1 MNLKT
6 TALISGDENTDKLFD
21 RELSWL
27 SFNERVLMQ
36 AALPHLPLGERLRF
50 IAISAD
56 NLDEFYMVRIAGMM
70 QLHAR
75 GYQVVPE
82 TDGRL
87 DELLDQVLE
96 RSNQLRDGQQHQLD
110 RFLADFAEVKGCI
123 RAAKELS
130 EEQISWLRKWYKQNL
145 LPLLSPTTIDP
156 SHPFPFIQNKGKGV
170 LMEMV
175 SPDKKPVRAV
185 ILIPDNCPR
194 FIRLPGDGL
203 DFVAAETAIILF
215 SDMIYPHF
223 RIKKSGVFRILRD
236 SEIEIDDEAE
246 DLISHF
252 ERALRQR
259 RRGNVVSLTLSEGLS
274 KDMVKFLQSEM
285 QLSPEKICLTDGF
298 VGFGDLAQLLE
309 FFPKP
314 LLYPPLKAR
323 FPQRILDFKGDCF
336 AAIQNKDLIVHH
348 PYESFDAVVRFL
360 QQAADDPDVL
370 AIRQTLYRTTS
381 QSPIAQALI
390 RAAEQGKSVTALI
403 ELKARF
409 DEENN
414 IQLARSLERAGA
426 HVAYGLGDLK
436 VHSKLSL
443 VMRREGD
450 KIVSYAHC
458 GTGNYHPIT
467 SKVYTDFSFFT
478 CDKAICEDIW
488 RVFNY
493 LTSYVM
499 PDDLKKMK
507 ISPDSAHQW
516 LLDSIDREIEAA
528 KAGKPAFIWAKT
540 NALVERK
547 LINKFYQASQ
557 AGVNITLVVRGICC
571 LRPGIAGLSDNITV
585 KSLIGR
591 FLEHGRIYVFGNG
604 DVLGSAANQIYIAS
618 ADMMPRNMYRR
629 VESFIPLENQTV
641 RKQILEQVVPAIDED
656 TENCW
661 QLQSDGCYVKA
672 ETDGDGFSSH
682 DYFMQNPSLSGQGS
696 LSGERGEQAKETGGR

>member
-1 MNLKT
+1 ML
-6 TALISGDENTDKLFD
+6 L
-21 RELSWL
+21 
-27 SFNERVLMQ
+27 Q

-50 IAISAD
+50 ISISSD

-70 QLHAR
+70 QLRDR
-75 GYQVVPE
+75 GYQVVPQTE
-82 TDGRL
+82 RRL
-87 DELLDQVLE
+87 DELLEQVLV
-96 RSNQLRDGQQHQLD
+96 RSNLLLEGQQQQLD
-110 RFLADFAEVKGCI
+110 KFLNDFKKMNGCI
-123 RAAKELS
+123 RPAAELAD
-130 EEQISWLRKWYKQNL
+130 EQVDWLRKWYKQNL
-145 LPLLSPTTIDP
+145 LPLLSPTTLDP

-170 LMEMV
+170 LLEMV

-185 ILIPDNCPR
+185 IMIPDNSPR
-194 FIRLPGDGL
+194 FIRLPGDDL
-203 DFVAAETAIILF
+203 DFVAAETAIIQF
-215 SDMIYPHF
+215 VNMIYPNF
-223 RIKKSGVFRILRD
+223 RVKKSGLFRVLRD

-252 ERALRQR
+252 ERALRKR
-259 RRGNVVSLTLSEGLS
+259 RRGNVVSLNLSDSLS
-274 KDMVKFLQSEM
+274 KDMVKCLQSEM
-285 QLSPEKICLTDGF
+285 ELAPEKICLTDGF
-298 VGFGDLAQLLE
+298 VGLGDVAQLLE
-309 FFPKP
+309 YFPNT

-336 AAIQNKDLIVHH
+336 AAIQNKDLIIHH

-360 QQAADDPDVL
+360 EQAASDPDVL

-381 QSPIAQALI
+381 GSPIAQALI

-443 VMRREGD
+443 VMRREGE

-499 PDDLKKMK
+499 PDDLKKVK
-507 ISPDSAHQW
+507 ISPDHAHQW
-516 LLDSIDREIEAA
+516 LMDNIDREIQAA

-540 NALVERK
+540 NALIDRK
-547 LINKFYQASQ
+547 LIDKFYQAAQ
-557 AGVNITLVVRGICC
+557 AGVNLTLFIRGICC
-571 LRPGIAGLSDNITV
+571 LRPGVPGLSETVTV
-585 KSLIGR
+585 KSIIGR

-604 DVLGSAANQIYIAS
+604 DKLGSDVNQVYIAS
-618 ADMMPRNMYRR
+618 ADLMPRNMYRR
-629 VESFIPLENQTV
+629 VETFIPLENQTV
-641 RKQILEQVVPAIDED
+641 RKQILEQVVPAMNKD

-661 QLQSDGCYVKA
+661 QLQTDGRYTKA
-672 ETDGDGFSSH
+672 EVSDDGFCSH
-682 DYFMQNPSLSGQGS
+682 LYFMQNPSLSGQGS
-696 LSGERGEQAKETGGR
+696 LSGERGER